1 MRKRLAI
8 VPIFLSLAVRLYA
21 APMVAGA
28 EQPFTDMFS
37 VFRDFWFSYLLGG
50 IVMIV
55 FMIRLVRH
63 MREKDPFQNYK
74 GEVVAFV
81 ILILILLIGPEL
93 VKTSL
98 SFFVN
103 TGDDPFK

>member
-1 MRKRLAI
+1 MRKKAVLPLFLASAARLC
-8 VPIFLSLAVRLYA
+8 A

-28 EQPFTDMFS
+28 EQPFKDLFT
-37 VFRDFWFSYLLGG
+37 VFRNFWYSYLLGG

-74 GEVVAFV
+74 GEVVAFI

-93 VKTSL
+93 ISTSL

-103 TGDDPFK
+103 TGDPFS